1 MPAHRNLQKSLV
13 STLLCA
19 GNLASA
25 GLVYVSSYSQT
36 VTTLNYT
43 HGQNTGIQ
51 KLSPVSVS
59 QSCSDNP
66 SWLTLDYTDAILY
79 CIDEGLNTPD
89 GALTTFKTASDGS
102 LQQLDQISTPN
113 GPVNGVVFGN
123 NRHGLALAHYGGSA
137 FTTWDVSDPTNLKL
151 VQTINYTL
159 TGPPTDPSRQDA
171 PHPHEAVLD
180 PTGKFLLVPDLGM
193 DLIHLYSFDPSS
205 LEVTSI
211 TPVSVKPGSGPRHL
225 AFVVKGSKTF
235 AYLVTELGNTI
246 IGYDVTYPNGKI
258 QLTEFFSI
266 PSHGPGPAEPSSYA
280 VSEVVLSPDTNY
292 LIVSSRAENSSTI
305 PDFDNPS
312 QTIPSDPLINFKI
325 CPETGELELLQIVPA
340 GGQFPRQFSINQE
353 GNLLAVG
360 LQDDGRV
367 VFVDRDPATGLL
379 GGFVAYADIA
389 GQITS
394 AVFDQASI
402 KP

>member
-1 MPAHRNLQKSLV
+1 MPGRRNLQKSLAA
-13 STLLCA
+13 TLLCA

-25 GLVYVSSYSQT
+25 GLVYVSSYSET

-43 HGQNTGIQ
+43 HGQNTGIL
-51 KLSPVSVS
+51 KLSPVAVS
-59 QSCSDNP
+59 ESCSDNP
-66 SWLTLDYTDAILY
+66 SWLTLDSADSILY

-89 GALTTFKTASDGS
+89 GALTAFKTSPGGT
-102 LQQLDQISTPN
+102 LQQLGQVSTPN

-137 FTTWDVSDPTNLKL
+137 FTTWDVSDPSNLKL

-193 DLIHLYSFDPSS
+193 DVIHLYSFDPNT
-205 LEVTSI
+205 LALTTI
-211 TPVSVKPGSGPRHL
+211 TPVNVKPGSGPRHL
-225 AFVVKGSKTF
+225 AFVVKGKKTF

-258 QLTEFFSI
+258 SLTEIFSI
-266 PSHGPGPAEPSSYA
+266 PSHGPGPAEPSTYA
-280 VSEVVLSPDTNY
+280 AAEVVVSPDTNY
-292 LIVSSRAENSSTI
+292 LIVSSRAENSTTI

-312 QTIPSDPLINFKI
+312 TTIPSDPLINYKI
-325 CPETGELELLQIVPA
+325 NATTGQLELLQIVPA
-340 GGQFPRQFSINQE
+340 GGQFPRQFTINKE

-367 VFVDRDPATGLL
+367 VFVDRCPETGLL

-394 AVFDQASI
+394 AQFA
-402 KP
+402 

>member
-1 MPAHRNLQKSLV
+1 MPSRRNLQKSLAA
-13 STLLCA
+13 TLLCA

-51 KLSPVSVS
+51 KLSPVAVS

-66 SWLTLDYTDAILY
+66 SWLTLDSPDSILY
-79 CIDEGLNTPD
+79 CINEGLNTPN
-89 GALTTFKTASDGS
+89 GALTAFKTTPGGT
-102 LQQLDQISTPN
+102 LQQLGQVSTAN
-113 GPVNGVVFGN
+113 GPVSGVVFGN

-137 FTTWDVSDPTNLKL
+137 FTTWDVSNPSKLKL
-151 VQTINYTL
+151 LQTKNFKL
-159 TGPPTDPSRQDA
+159 TGPPADPSRQDA

-193 DLIHLYSFDPSS
+193 DLIHLYSFDPNT
-205 LEVTSI
+205 LALKDI

-246 IGYDVTYPNGKI
+246 IGYDVTYPNGQIK
-258 QLTEFFSI
+258 LTEIFNI
-266 PSHGPGPAEPSSYA
+266 PSHGAGPAEPSSYA
-280 VSEVVLSPDTNY
+280 ASEVVVSPDTNY
-292 LIVSSRAENSSTI
+292 LIVSSRAENSTTI

-312 QTIPSDPLINFKI
+312 VTIPSDPLINFKI
-325 CPETGELELLQIVPA
+325 DAATGQLTVLQVVPA
-340 GGQFPRQFSINQE
+340 GGQFPRQFSINKE

-367 VFVDRDPATGLL
+367 VFVDRCPETGLL

-394 AVFDQASI
+394 AVFA
-402 KP
+402 

>member
-1 MPAHRNLQKSLV
+1 MPRRNNLQKSLAA
-13 STLLCA
+13 TLLCA

-51 KLSPVSVS
+51 KLSP
-59 QSCSDNP
+59 
-66 SWLTLDYTDAILY
+66 
-79 CIDEGLNTPD
+79 GLNTPN
-89 GALTTFKTASDGS
+89 GALTAFRTSAGGTLQKLGQVSTA
-102 LQQLDQISTPN
+102 N
-113 GPVNGVVFGN
+113 GPVSGVV
-123 NRHGLALAHYGGSA
+123 GGSA
-137 FTTWDVSDPTNLKL
+137 FTTWDVSNPAKLKL
-151 VQTINYTL
+151 LQTKTYKL
-159 TGPPTDPSRQDA
+159 TGTPARPDRQDA

-193 DLIHLYSFDPSS
+193 DLIHLYSFDPNT
-205 LEVTSI
+205 LALKDI
-211 TPVSVKPGSGPRHL
+211 TPISVKPGSGPRHL

-246 IGYDVTYPNGKI
+246 IGYNVTYPNGQIKF
-258 QLTEFFSI
+258 TEIFNI
-266 PSHGPGPAEPSSYA
+266 PSHGQGPAEPSSYA
-280 VSEVVLSPDTNY
+280 AAEVVVSPDSNY
-292 LIVSSRAENSSTI
+292 LIVSSRAENSTII

-312 QTIPSDPLINFKI
+312 TTIPSDPLINFKI
-325 CPETGELELLQIVPA
+325 DATTGQLKLLQVVPA
-340 GGQFPRQFSINQE
+340 GGQFPRQFSINKE

-367 VFVDRDPATGLL
+367 VFVDRCPQTGLL
-379 GGFVAYADIA
+379 GDFVAYADIA

-394 AVFDQASI
+394 AVFA
-402 KP
+402 